1 MAHGLVRKISPQFS
15 NWVQQRG
22 DSPRW
27 GVASSHFG
35 LPGIVNAPMYL
46 IGIAGGSGSGKT
58 TFSKKIISRVN
69 HPDVVLLSQDSYYLS
84 SPAQTLKVHGEANF
98 DHPEA
103 FDWPLLRDHLSQL
116 KKGIDVA
123 VPVYDYKTSR
133 RLSETHPVGPAKVVI
148 LEGIFTLW
156 DEPLRALFDT
166 KVYLHVEADI
176 RFIRRLHRDVRERGR
191 THDEIIRRYYDTV
204 RPMHQ
209 LFLEP
214 TRKYADLVVGEESD
228 VAADILAARIRELL
242 K

>member
-1 MAHGLVRKISPQFS
+1 
-15 NWVQQRG
+15 
-22 DSPRW
+22 
-27 GVASSHFG
+27 
-35 LPGIVNAPMYL
+35 VNGTMYL

-58 TFSKKIISRVN
+58 TFAKKIISRVN
-69 HPDVVLLSQDSYYLS
+69 HPNVVLLSQDSYYLS
-84 SPAQTLKVHGEANF
+84 SPSSSLKIHGEANF
-98 DHPEA
+98 DHPDA

-116 KKGIDVA
+116 KQGKDVD

-133 RLSETHPVGPAKVVI
+133 RTSEVHSVGQAKVVI
-148 LEGIFTLW
+148 LEGIYTLW
-156 DEPLRALFDT
+156 DKGLRDLFDL
-166 KVYLHVEADI
+166 KIYLHVEADI

-214 TRKYADLVVGEESD
+214 TRKYADLIVGEESD
-228 VAADILAARIRELL
+228 VAADILAARVKELV

>member
-1 MAHGLVRKISPQFS
+1 
-15 NWVQQRG
+15 
-22 DSPRW
+22 
-27 GVASSHFG
+27 
-35 LPGIVNAPMYL
+35 MYL

-58 TFSKKIISRVN
+58 TFSKKIIQRVN

-84 SPAQTLKVHGEANF
+84 QPSPALRVHGEANF

-103 FDWPLLRDHLSQL
+103 FDWPLLRDHLTQM
-116 KKGIDVA
+116 KQGVDVA

-133 RLSETHPVGPAKVVI
+133 RTSETHPVGPCKVVI

-156 DEPLRALFDT
+156 DEALRDLFDV
-166 KVYLHVEADI
+166 KIYINVEADI

-209 LFLEP
+209 LYLEP
-214 TRKYADLVVGEESD
+214 TRKYADMVVGEESD
-228 VAADILAARIRELL
+228 VAADIVAARVRELL